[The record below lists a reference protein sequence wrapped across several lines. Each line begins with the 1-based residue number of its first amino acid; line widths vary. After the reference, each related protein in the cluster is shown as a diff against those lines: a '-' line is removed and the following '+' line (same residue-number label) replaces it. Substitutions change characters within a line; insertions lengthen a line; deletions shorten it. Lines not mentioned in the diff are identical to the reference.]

1 MLKKFNLHS
10 QQKRILALILLVSFI
25 FCVLLIR
32 LGVVQLIDGAWLQ
45 SKAQD
50 QWTRDLPLKA
60 ERGKIYDSTGS
71 SLAVS
76 YTTYNIYTRAREIE
90 NPKETATYLSNLLGL
105 TYQSV
110 YNKVTNKNQSEFLI
124 KMQVEEELA
133 RDIIDKNLKGVYL
146 SQNTKR
152 YYPYGDLLTQILG
165 FTTID
170 NIGQA
175 GIELYYNDLLKGT
188 DGKSLV
194 QADITGQELENT
206 LSYYIPS
213 IPG

>member
-133 RDIIDKNLKGVYL
+133 RDIIDKNLKGVW
-146 SQNTKR
+146 KER
-152 YYPYGDLLTQILG
+152 YIHPMHIFKY
-165 FTTID
+165 D
-170 NIGQA
+170 NKFYVTA
-175 GIELYYNDLLKGT
+175 FCELRNDIRHFEFSRIKIVE
-188 DGKSLV
+188 K
-194 QADITGQELENT
+194 
-206 LSYYIPS
+206 
-213 IPG
+213 